1 MASSRRPLPPP
12 PPQPAASSPSPR
24 QSLLRE
30 LTLAAL
36 PYSPQTALFYAERLH
51 ALDPAAEPAAFLL
64 ASVQHRNQRHHEA
77 LWTLR
82 QRVSFVPA
90 APPAPPTD
98 ALFPNG
104 DDPFGPTAAAPG
116 PSRRWAAPAPST
128 SSGKLI
134 RPAVECSVRCA
145 RLYGQACLALGRD
158 KEGRDALARVIQP
171 GVPLAPS
178 ASQDLALDS
187 PASSLA
193 HDDPAVIE
201 LELARLASKAGY
213 YERAVQSY
221 SRVLAKIPTCWEAL
235 EALCIMG
242 APPDVD
248 VLYPPRPRS
257 STSAQAQQNRAPPA
271 STSASTYPPPL
282 GPSQTAAVN
291 APFNFGRP
299 RNGDL
304 QEGVAYGTPLEAGGG
319 GALLFKP
326 NGGLGPAAK
335 GKAVGGRDGMLF
347 GGGGGP
353 PALRRAPSARY
364 GDITESSIDE
374 ASFDTSFYPT
384 APLFSAPMTANLAS
398 QPPRTNSLFTPPAP
412 PALPTATAPGVK
424 RTRAGNIAPAST
436 AAGSADDDTTQRA
449 ANGRRVVRGVPAD
462 GKTRRGDASAT
473 ATAPA
478 TRRSSRLSRDTGS
491 STGAAAAAS
500 VGMTLSRSQTS
511 ANGRN
516 AVASTAARDK
526 KRSKANAGPS
536 VLSDAGS
543 DALSPPPPSHSSSPA
558 PSSPGASAQQ
568 QPPSIASALDPA
580 RQEAEDYVSGVLRCF
595 ARAEVA
601 RARYEGAKC
610 LEALGGLPVE
620 QQRTARC
627 LIGVAKAHFEMLNYD
642 KAEKAFQQARLVAP
656 HLLDA
661 MELYSTALWHLR
673 APTALSFLAQE
684 LMLISPAHPS
694 SWIAA
699 GNVFSHVEDHAG
711 ALKCFKRAAQVDEG
725 CVYAY
730 TLSGHECIM
739 LEEWERALGFFREAV
754 RRDPL
759 HYNAWFGLG
768 NVYMKTGKYTLAE
781 YHFRRALEINP
792 TNATLACCVG
802 SVLEKLRRPK
812 EALEVYERACVL
824 APDSPLARFKRVR
837 MLLALQRYQTAE
849 SDLITLK
856 QQAPS
861 EPNVHYLLGKL
872 YKLLGRRPEMLN
884 HFALAQDLEPRMA
897 SVIREQ
903 IERSTTAETGG
914 MDVDDSELGGSFAG

>member
-1 MASSRRPLPPP
+1 MASSRRPHP
-12 PPQPAASSPSPR
+12 PPQSAPSSPPSPR

-30 LTLAAL
+30 LALSAL

-51 ALDPAAEPAAFLL
+51 ALEPATEPAAFLL
-64 ASVQHRNQRHHEA
+64 AFVQHRNERHHEA

-82 QRVSFVPA
+82 QPVSFVPA
-90 APPAPPTD
+90 APPPPD
-98 ALFPNG
+98 ALRLG
-104 DDPFGPTAAAPG
+104 DDRLGATAGTAG
-116 PSRRWAAPAPST
+116 PSRRWAAPSPST
-128 SSGKLI
+128 SSGKLV

-158 KEGRDALARVIQP
+158 KEGRDALAAVIQP

-187 PASSLA
+187 PSSILA
-193 HDDPAVIE
+193 HDDPTIVE
-201 LELARLASKAGY
+201 LELARLARKAGS

-221 SRVLAKIPTCWEAL
+221 SRVLDKLPTCWEAL
-235 EALCIMG
+235 EALCVMG

-257 STSAQAQQNRAPPA
+257 STSVQTHPNRAPPA

-304 QEGVAYGTPLEAGGG
+304 QEGVAYGTPLDVGGG

-353 PALRRAPSARY
+353 PPLRRAPSARY

-374 ASFDTSFYPT
+374 ASFDTSFYPS
-384 APLFSAPMTANLAS
+384 APLFSAPMTANFAS
-398 QPPRTNSLFTPPAP
+398 QASRTNSLFTPPAP
-412 PALPTATAPGVK
+412 PTLPTATAPGVK

-436 AAGSADDDTTQRA
+436 AAASADDDTTQRA
-449 ANGRRVVRGVPAD
+449 AHGRRVVRGVPGD

-491 STGAAAAAS
+491 STGAASAAAS

-516 AVASTAARDK
+516 APASTAARDK

-568 QPPSIASALDPA
+568 QHPRIASSLDPA

-601 RARYEGAKC
+601 RAKYEGAKC
-610 LEALGGLPVE
+610 LEALAGLPVE

-759 HYNAWFGLG
+759 HYNAWFGFG

-824 APDSPLARFKRVR
+824 APESPLARFNRVR

-903 IERSTTAETGG
+903 IERSVSAEAG
-914 MDVDDSELGGSFAG
+914 MDVDDSEIGGSFAG